1 MSNELLLLVGKG
13 KFRINESDV
22 SDDNNYQHESPCD
35 GNSAVATMR
44 GPVCSFTRWMR

>member
-13 KFRINESDV
+13 KFRITEPEV
-22 SDDNNYQHESPCD
+22 SDDNNYQQRLPCG
-35 GNSAVATMR
+35 GNSAVAIMR